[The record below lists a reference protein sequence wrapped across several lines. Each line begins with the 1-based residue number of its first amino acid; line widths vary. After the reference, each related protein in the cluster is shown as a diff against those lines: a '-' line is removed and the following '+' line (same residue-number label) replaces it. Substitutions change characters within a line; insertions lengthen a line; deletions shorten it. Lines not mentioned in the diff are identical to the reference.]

1 MIFYKLKKK
10 NINKLILSFLILL
23 IISIKFNFFINIY
36 LIITK
41 DADIRMTDNYGYCY
55 PMGFGYIKKI
65 VKEYKILSKDI
76 NISNKLTVPSS
87 AIFLK
92 KINSKKKDNNFEIL
106 INFKSEDFNNIN
118 RKYRVI
124 DQENDCYLIEYT
136 DD

>member
-1 MIFYKLKKK
+1 
-10 NINKLILSFLILL
+10 
-23 IISIKFNFFINIY
+23 
-36 LIITK
+36 
-41 DADIRMTDNYGYCY
+41 MTDNYGYCY

-65 VKEYKILSKDI
+65 VEEYKILSKDI
-76 NISNKLTVPSS
+76 NVSNKLTAPSS

-106 INFKSEDFNNIN
+106 INFKSEDLKNIN

-124 DQENDCYLIEYT
+124 DKENDCYLIEYT